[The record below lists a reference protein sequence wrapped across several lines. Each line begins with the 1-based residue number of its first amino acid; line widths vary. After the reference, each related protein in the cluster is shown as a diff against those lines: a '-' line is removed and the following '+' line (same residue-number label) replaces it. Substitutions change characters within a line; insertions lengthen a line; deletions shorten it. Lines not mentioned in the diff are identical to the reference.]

1 MNITSKTIKENLK
14 SNGYTCQKLGFD
26 NRRPFN
32 LGLHSQNEQKTD
44 NSPFKMADSEYYYKI
59 GGKTVTKAQYN
70 AYENPVGDGPT
81 KSTNDPDASGNKAKI
96 QKNRST
102 NKASKRPTAL
112 TKEQTKL
119 KGQGTKITKK
129 PPFKQ
134 KLNGKKLPKGYTKKD
149 AKFLKEQ
156 REDVVRYEDLDAKGQ
171 AIWKKQGKPVPK
183 KPPFKQK
190 DDFKPHMMHKKGEK
204 SVKANTYAK
213 HLSLKKKGY
222 GHSPLKNKW
231 LDYAQTGLTA
241 VGMIPGFGNAADGVN
256 AAISG
261 GRAGYAKMTGDKAG
275 AKKYAKDLAVNL
287 AAMVPGAGLAVGATK
302 LASKS
307 AKTAKALK
315 TANNLKKAK
324 ETVVK
329 GKKVRD
335 KVKMAANATDS
346 VINSQQLNKDVKDKK
361 YITPNN
367 GYTIN
372 NKAKGSK
379 KYA

>member
-1 MNITSKTIKENLK
+1 MNITSKTIKDKLK
-14 SNGYTCQKLGFD
+14 SNGYTCQKLGYD

-32 LGLHSQNEQKTD
+32 LGLHSQNEQKTED
-44 NSPFKMADSEYYYKI
+44 SPFKMVDSEYYYKI

-102 NKASKRPTAL
+102 NKASKRPTVL
-112 TKEQTKL
+112 TKKQTEL
-119 KGQGTKITKK
+119 KKQGTKITKS
-129 PPFKQ
+129 PPF
-134 KLNGKKLPKGYTKKD
+134 
-149 AKFLKEQ
+149 
-156 REDVVRYEDLDAKGQ
+156 
-171 AIWKKQGKPVPK
+171 
-183 KPPFKQK
+183 
-190 DDFKPHMMHKKGEK
+190 
-204 SVKANTYAK
+204 
-213 HLSLKKKGY
+213 
-222 GHSPLKNKW
+222 KNKW

-241 VGMIPGFGNAADGVN
+241 VGMIPGLGNVADGAN

-261 GRAGYAKMTGDKAG
+261 GRAGYAKMTGDTAG

-315 TANNLKKAK
+315 TANDLKKATQ
-324 ETVVK
+324 TVKK

-335 KVKMAANATDS
+335 NVRLASQATDS
-346 VINSQQLNKDVKDKK
+346 VINSRQLDKDIKDKK

-372 NKAKGSK
+372 NKAKVSK

>member
-1 MNITSKTIKENLK
+1 MNITSTTLRKGLK
-14 SNGYTCQKLGFD
+14 RNTYTPQKLGFD

-32 LGLHSQNEQKTD
+32 MGLHSQNEQKPD
-44 NSPFKMADSEYYYKI
+44 DSPFKMSENEYYYKI

-102 NKASKRPTAL
+102 NKASKRPTVL

-183 KPPFKQK
+183 KAPLKKVDPKVLAMMKKKNIPTSKQN
-190 DDFKPHMMHKKGEK
+190 KKGGSGYLTTKGSVANKNGVGERKRTIAEK
-204 SVKANTYAK
+204 MERV
-213 HLSLKKKGY
+213 
-222 GHSPLKNKW
+222 
-231 LDYAQTGLTA
+231 
-241 VGMIPGFGNAADGVN
+241 ADK
-256 AAISG
+256 I
-261 GRAGYAKMTGDKAG
+261 
-275 AKKYAKDLAVNL
+275 
-287 AAMVPGAGLAVGATK
+287 
-302 LASKS
+302 
-307 AKTAKALK
+307 TAKAGGGPTQFLAEATGIPSLMRLPKSYSRVAEDPSGKNLLQAGANTLGVLPGVTALAKGTSKFIPQASKYIDPTVSLLNKVNKAKLTK
-315 TANNLKKAK
+315 TLRKGKKAK
-324 ETVVK
+324 
-329 GKKVRD
+329 
-335 KVKMAANATDS
+335 
-346 VINSQQLNKDVKDKK
+346 VIAEN
-361 YITPNN
+361 I
-367 GYTIN
+367 
-372 NKAKGSK
+372 
-379 KYA
+379 

>member
-1 MNITSKTIKENLK
+1 MNITSKTIKDKLK
-14 SNGYTCQKLGFD
+14 SNGYTCQKLGYD

-32 LGLHSQNEQKTD
+32 LGLHSQKLKIDTGTD
-44 NSPFKMADSEYYYKI
+44 VDSPFKMVDSEYYYKI

-102 NKASKRPTAL
+102 NKASKRPTVL

-119 KGQGTKITKK
+119 KDQGTKIT
-129 PPFKQ
+129 
-134 KLNGKKLPKGYTKKD
+134 
-149 AKFLKEQ
+149 
-156 REDVVRYEDLDAKGQ
+156 
-171 AIWKKQGKPVPK
+171 K

-190 DDFKPHMMHKKGEK
+190 DDFKPHMMYKKGEK

-241 VGMIPGFGNAADGVN
+241 VGMIPGLGNVADGAN

-261 GRAGYAKMTGDKAG
+261 GRAGYAKMTGDDAG
-275 AKKYAKDLAVNL
+275 AKKYTKDLAVNL
-287 AAMVPGAGLAVGATK
+287 AAMVPGAGLAVGASK
-302 LASKS
+302 LASKT
-307 AKTAKALK
+307 AKTAKTLK
-315 TANNLKKAK
+315 NAKNLQKATQTIK
-324 ETVVK
+324 K
-329 GKKVRD
+329 GKNLRD
-335 KVKMAANATDS
+335 KTKLAAKTTDS
-346 VINSQQLNKDVKDKK
+346 VINSQQLKKDVKDKR
-361 YITPNN
+361 YITNKN

-372 NKAKGSK
+372 NTAKAGK